1 MARDARLNRR
11 TGQDAARIL
20 ELTDEVADLHR
31 QIDTLAEDRDRLVE
45 KLRETRAAL
54 AEATKPPACVKVRH
68 LHQEDAYQHAVM
80 LAFAQPGDVF
90 HVYTTCRHCA
100 PMPIFQTQPWHVS
113 HCSDSCGEHVVSY
126 DGIILEH
133 GCGCRHSRTGEHL
146 WVCRSHMQG
155 GAVSS
160 RRAS

>member
-45 KLRETRAAL
+45 KLREARAAL
-54 AEATKPPACVKVRH
+54 AEATRPPACVKVRH

-80 LAFAQPGDVF
+80 LAFAQPGDLF
-90 HVYTTCRHCA
+90 HTYDTCRSCDV
-100 PMPIFQTQPWHVS
+100 MPIFQTAPWHVS
-113 HCSDSCGEHVVSY
+113 HCKCEPACDGHVVSH
-126 DGIILEH
+126 DGRLLEH

-146 WVCRSHMQG
+146 WVCRAHMQRG
-155 GAVSS
+155 DGISA
-160 RRAS
+160 